1 MSFLAPNM
9 EGFLDRSIALRV
21 VMRMMASLCKG
32 RPFRQDGRGAVPAV
46 PPSRG
51 WVRSVSS
58 AGETSI
64 PYSAKGLYCGVGAMV
79 LPAPG
84 LRNMVHF
91 GSLLSFKR
99 KNLPALALA
108 LGRKDCDRR

>member
-1 MSFLAPNM
+1 
-9 EGFLDRSIALRV
+9 
-21 VMRMMASLCKG
+21 
-32 RPFRQDGRGAVPAV
+32 
-46 PPSRG
+46 
-51 WVRSVSS
+51 
-58 AGETSI
+58 
-64 PYSAKGLYCGVGAMV
+64 MV

-108 LGRKDCDRR
+108 PGRKECDRR

>member
-1 MSFLAPNM
+1 M
-9 EGFLDRSIALRV
+9 DRSIALRV

-32 RPFRQDGRGAVPAV
+32 RPFRQDGRG
-46 PPSRG
+46 

-58 AGETSI
+58 AGETSL

-108 LGRKDCDRR
+108 LGRKECDRR